1 MRIAEIFKGSKK
13 FKVQIH
19 DEFLALG
26 KVTIDVHES
35 QVDVPHKMCAINI
48 IKVDYSWNMSG
59 SG

>member
-35 QVDVPHKMCAINI
+35 QVDVPHKMCVLISLKLI
-48 IKVDYSWNMSG
+48 IHG
-59 SG
+59 T